1 MSEVFIPGYHLR
13 QGSRLDR
20 ALLLK
25 FAYRTYKEQFPD
37 QDLSHLALTVEQY
50 FSPQTP
56 LWWVDK
62 FNPDSYP
69 PEPIACLW
77 LGNAIDLADG
87 ERTAHV
93 FLLYVAPEHRKRG
106 IGSALMAHVQQWAIG
121 RGDRKISLQ
130 VFTNNQPA
138 LNLYQ
143 KLGYQPQSLSKQNII
158 YREVELP

>member
-1 MSEVFIPGYHLR
+1 MSEVLIPGYSLR

-25 FAYRTYKEQFPD
+25 FVYRTYKEQFPN
-37 QDLSHLALTVEQY
+37 QDLSHLTQTVEQY

-56 LWWVDK
+56 LWWVEQLH
-62 FNPDSYP
+62 PDGSISAP
-69 PEPIACLW
+69 VGCLW
-77 LGNAIDLADG
+77 LGNAIDQADG
-87 ERTAHV
+87 ERTAHI
-93 FLLYVAPEHRKRG
+93 FLLYVAPEHRKQG
-106 IGSALMAHVQQWAIG
+106 IGSALVVRGEEWALQ

-143 KLGYQPQSLSKQNII
+143 KLGYQPQSLLMQKILS
-158 YREVELP
+158 

>member
-1 MSEVFIPGYHLR
+1 MILSVSEVFIPGYHLR

-25 FAYRTYKEQFPD
+25 FVYRTYREQFPE
-37 QDLSHLALTVEQY
+37 QELGHLTATVEQY

-56 LWWVDK
+56 LWWVDESDP
-62 FNPDSYP
+62 NPSP
-69 PEPIACLW
+69 ARQVACLW

-87 ERTAHV
+87 QRTAHV

-106 IGSALMAHVQQWAIG
+106 IGSALMVHAELWATG

-143 KLGYQPQSLSKQNII
+143 KLGYQPQSLLMRKI
-158 YREVELP
+158 L

>member
-1 MSEVFIPGYHLR
+1 MSEVFIPGYSLR

-25 FAYRTYKEQFPD
+25 FVYRTYNEQFPD
-37 QDLSHLALTVEQY
+37 QDLSHLPPTVEQY

-56 LWWVDK
+56 IWWVDR
-62 FNPDSYP
+62 FNPDCSS
-69 PEPIACLW
+69 PETVACLW
-77 LGNAIDLADG
+77 LGNAIDQGDG
-87 ERTAHV
+87 ERTAHI
-93 FLLYVAPEHRKRG
+93 FLLYVAPEHRKQG
-106 IGSALMAHVQQWAIG
+106 IGSALVTHAEQWAVQ

-143 KLGYQPQSLSKQNII
+143 KLGYQPQSLLMQKILS
-158 YREVELP
+158 

>member
-1 MSEVFIPGYHLR
+1 MSKVLIPGYHLR

-25 FAYRTYKEQFPD
+25 FVYRTYREQFPD
-37 QDLSHLALTVEQY
+37 QDLGHLTPNVEQY

-56 LWWVDK
+56 LWWVDQ
-62 FNPDSYP
+62 FNRDPSR
-69 PEPIACLW
+69 PEPIGCLW

-106 IGSALMAHVQQWAIG
+106 IGSALMTQAEQWAMG
-121 RGDRKISLQ
+121 RGDRKMSLQ
-130 VFTNNQPA
+130 VFTDNQPA
-138 LNLYQ
+138 LDLYQ
-143 KLGYQPQSLSKQNII
+143 KLGYQPQSLLMQKILSPQ
-158 YREVELP
+158 VED

>member
-25 FAYRTYKEQFPD
+25 FVYRTYKEQFPE
-37 QDLSHLALTVEQY
+37 QELSHLASTVEQY

-56 LWWVDK
+56 LWWVDE
-62 FNPDSYP
+62 FDPDRSP
-69 PEPIACLW
+69 AGQVACLW
-77 LGNAIDLADG
+77 LGNAIDLTDG

-106 IGSALMAHVQQWAIG
+106 IGSALMVHAQQWATG

-130 VFTNNQPA
+130 VFTHNQPA

-143 KLGYQPQSLSKQNII
+143 KLGYQPQSLLMQKI
-158 YREVELP
+158 LW

>member
-1 MSEVFIPGYHLR
+1 MLFLSVSEVFIPGYHLR

-25 FAYRTYKEQFPD
+25 FVYRTYREQFPG
-37 QDLSHLALTVEQY
+37 QDLSHLASTVEQY

-56 LWWVDK
+56 LWWVDESS
-62 FNPDSYP
+62 PDPSS
-69 PEPIACLW
+69 ARQVGCLW
-77 LGNAIDLADG
+77 LGNAMDLADG

-106 IGSALMAHVQQWAIG
+106 IGSALVAHAEQWAQG

-143 KLGYQPQSLSKQNII
+143 KLGYQPQSLLMQKILS
-158 YREVELP
+158 

>member
-1 MSEVFIPGYHLR
+1 MILSVSEVFIPGYHLR

-25 FAYRTYKEQFPD
+25 FVYRTYREQFPE
-37 QDLSHLALTVEQY
+37 QELGHLTATVEQY

-56 LWWVDK
+56 LWWVDE
-62 FNPDSYP
+62 FDPDPSP
-69 PEPIACLW
+69 ARQVACLW

-87 ERTAHV
+87 QRTAHV

-106 IGSALMAHVQQWAIG
+106 IGSALMVHAELWATG

-143 KLGYQPQSLSKQNII
+143 KLGYQPQSLLMQKI
-158 YREVELP
+158 L

>member
-25 FAYRTYKEQFPD
+25 FVYRTYKEQFPD

-62 FNPDSYP
+62 FHPDHR

-106 IGSALMAHVQQWAIG
+106 IGSALMAHAQRWATG
-121 RGDRKISLQ
+121 RGDRKMSLQ

-143 KLGYQPQSLSKQNII
+143 KLGYQPQSLLMQKI
-158 YREVELP
+158 L

>member
-25 FAYRTYKEQFPD
+25 FVYRTYREQFPE
-37 QDLSHLALTVEQY
+37 QELGHLTATVEQY

-56 LWWVDK
+56 LWWVDE
-62 FNPDSYP
+62 FDPDPSP
-69 PEPIACLW
+69 ARQVACLW

-87 ERTAHV
+87 QRTAHV

-106 IGSALMAHVQQWAIG
+106 IGSALMVHAELWATG

-143 KLGYQPQSLSKQNII
+143 KLGYQPQSLLMQKI
-158 YREVELP
+158 L

>member
-25 FAYRTYKEQFPD
+25 FVYRTYREQFPE
-37 QDLSHLALTVEQY
+37 QELGHLATTVEQY

-56 LWWVDK
+56 LWWVDE
-62 FNPDSYP
+62 FDPDPSP
-69 PEPIACLW
+69 ARPVACLW

-87 ERTAHV
+87 QRTAHV

-106 IGSALMAHVQQWAIG
+106 IGSALMVHAELWATG

-143 KLGYQPQSLSKQNII
+143 KLGYQPQSLLMQKILS
-158 YREVELP
+158 

>member
-1 MSEVFIPGYHLR
+1 MSEVFIPGYRLR

-25 FAYRTYKEQFPD
+25 FVYRTYKEQFPE
-37 QDLSHLALTVEQY
+37 QELSHLASTVEQY

-56 LWWVDK
+56 LWWVEQFD
-62 FNPDSYP
+62 PD
-69 PEPIACLW
+69 PEPARQVACLW
-77 LGNAIDLADG
+77 LGNGIDLANG

-106 IGSALMAHVQQWAIG
+106 IGSALMAHAELWATG
-121 RGDRKISLQ
+121 RGDRQISLQ

-143 KLGYQPQSLSKQNII
+143 KLGYQPHSLLMQKI
-158 YREVELP
+158 L